1 MIALHKNHTVIA
13 ARPLTVARIGSL
25 LLVTLLLGVGATEA
39 WSQHVPSR
47 ERVDPTLRRRTE
59 IDGNNLRTSVF
70 NFCFSGRTGAGQG
83 VPYEWPKNTNRVY
96 VALLA
101 LFVGGEVVDD
111 TGRTVRIV
119 DVPAFRT
126 NQATGGDWNMNPV
139 PGYFNIATG
148 KIAKSDE
155 PATWP
160 EFWPDKLSDPNDPGW
175 RGKWNGFFGK
185 NQFNADQELFARV
198 GDDNYNRFLYTPDT
212 TDRTRRG
219 LGLLID
225 YRALEWSQASVADA
239 VFFIHEIKNDGTK
252 DIRKTAVT
260 LWLADFVGGDGD
272 SQDDAPSFDLILDV
286 AFSLDSDGISSNPA
300 FAGVCV
306 GAAATLYLET
316 PGNAVDRI
324 DNDGESPEYASGP
337 KVLPSLFEAR
347 LPGTGV
353 EVSGD
358 QIDNNHNGLIDED
371 STYIPFGQQRG
382 VGFGDGIDNNANGEL
397 NSPVVTQALINAA
410 ATDVWGRWPPNPETD
425 TTFWPNNNRTFIQQ
439 SIHLIQV
446 GPEDLNR
453 RYKDNI
459 DNDGNCE
466 ANLPTVTQAM
476 VTAAASDPYRRYRVP
491 NTNVVLYDVGPEDIG
506 KRYINRDGL
515 VVFGIDENIDELV
528 DESRNNGIDDD
539 GDWNVFTDDVGLDGA
554 PDTHDPGEGDGKP
567 TSGVGTPFP
576 GEPNIDK
583 TDVSE
588 ADQIGLTNVQYLPAG
603 AINFSQTADVFFWA
617 TFMIPGSFV
626 NPALIPTGEFDL
638 FVSSGIFPLN
648 AGQIER
654 ISCAVVMGNA
664 VRCPGNAD
672 FTGAKADA
680 LRKRTY
686 ALLAYEED
694 YQFAQA
700 PLEPT
705 VTAVA
710 TANERGRPQV
720 TLYWDDLAEQS
731 VDRFLAGIPGADGRD
746 FEGYR
751 IYRSTDPAFQDAQKI
766 TDAYGN
772 PAPWLRPVAQFDL
785 ANGVRGVDSAVAFN
799 GVQFH
804 LGDDTGLYHTW
815 TDTSV
820 QAGQKYYYAVR
831 AYDRGYRPLNIAPAE
846 SNLKISIDPISGKVK
861 EHGRSIAVIVPEAP
875 VAGYL
880 PPSVSEVA
888 LVAGSATGKVGFRI
902 VDPSRI
908 LDNHRYRVT
917 FEDTTYRGRSADP
930 DTVRTKTFTLA
941 DITNSAT
948 NPDTLIGQRRNP
960 AALDHPVVQGLQI
973 ILQNDTRFGVDT
985 ARSRVSRPNAWK
997 FTLPPWREGNVTD
1010 RKPPKDYKI
1019 IFSGSAGVDTSK
1031 EFTIDD
1037 INAIVVPAIPVNFT
1051 VVDPATNTR
1060 VPFAFLELEPTVGP
1074 GIFSAVYDPNFP
1086 GGISDYIFLLDRQN
1100 DTLRLGWAFR
1110 AQFDSARSPYQAGD
1124 TVTITTHKAFSRNDV
1139 YEFTTT
1145 AQRVDR
1151 QKAKSELDKI
1161 KVVPNPYVAA
1171 ATWEERN
1178 PFPTGRGQ
1186 RSIHFTHLPQR
1197 CTIRIYTISG
1207 ELVAR
1212 IDHESELLDGTAEW
1226 NVLTRDQLQV
1236 AYGIY
1241 IYHVDAPGIGEKVG
1255 KFAIIK

>member
-1 MIALHKNHTVIA
+1 
-13 ARPLTVARIGSL
+13 
-25 LLVTLLLGVGATEA
+25 
-39 WSQHVPSR
+39 
-47 ERVDPTLRRRTE
+47 
-59 IDGNNLRTSVF
+59 
-70 NFCFSGRTGAGQG
+70 
-83 VPYEWPKNTNRVY
+83 
-96 VALLA
+96 
-101 LFVGGEVVDD
+101 D

-119 DVPAFRT
+119 DLPAFRT
-126 NQATGGDWNMNPV
+126 NLATGGDWNMNPI
-139 PGYFNIATG
+139 PGYFNVATG

-160 EFWPDKLSDPNDPGW
+160 EFWPDKLSDPTDPGW

-252 DIRKTAVT
+252 NIKKTAVT

-337 KVLPSLFEAR
+337 KVLGSLFEAR
-347 LPGTGV
+347 LPGTSV

-397 NSPVVTQALINAA
+397 NSPVVTQSMINAA
-410 ATDVWGRWPPNPETD
+410 ATDVWGRWPPNPEND
-425 TTFWPNNNRTFIQQ
+425 TTFWPNNNRNFVEQ

-446 GPEDLNR
+446 GSEDLNR
-453 RYKDNI
+453 RFKDNI

-466 ANLPTVTQAM
+466 ANLPTVTQEM
-476 VTAAASDPYRRYRVP
+476 VNAAAADPYRRYRVP
-491 NTNVVLYDVGPEDIG
+491 NTNVVLYDVGPEDLG
-506 KRYINRDGL
+506 KKYINRDGL
-515 VVFGIDENIDELV
+515 VVLGIDENIDELV

-539 GDWNVFTDDVGLDGA
+539 NDWSVFTDDVGLDGA

-710 TANERGRPQV
+710 TTNERGRPQV
-720 TLYWDDLAEQS
+720 ALYWDDLAEQS
-731 VDRFLAGIPGADGRD
+731 VDRFLAGIPGAEGRD

-785 ANGVRGVDSAVAFN
+785 VNGIRGVDSAIAFN

-804 LGDDTGLYHTW
+804 LGDDTGIYHTW

-846 SNLKISIDPISGKVK
+846 SNLKISIDPITGKVK
-861 EHGRSIAVIVPEAP
+861 DYGRSIAIVVPEAP

-902 VDPSRI
+902 V
-908 LDNHRYRVT
+908 
-917 FEDTTYRGRSADP
+917 
-930 DTVRTKTFTLA
+930 
-941 DITNSAT
+941 
-948 NPDTLIGQRRNP
+948 
-960 AALDHPVVQGLQI
+960 
-973 ILQNDTRFGVDT
+973 
-985 ARSRVSRPNAWK
+985 
-997 FTLPPWREGNVTD
+997 
-1010 RKPPKDYKI
+1010 
-1019 IFSGSAGVDTSK
+1019 
-1031 EFTIDD
+1031 
-1037 INAIVVPAIPVNFT
+1037 
-1051 VVDPATNTR
+1051 
-1060 VPFAFLELEPTVGP
+1060 
-1074 GIFSAVYDPNFP
+1074 
-1086 GGISDYIFLLDRQN
+1086 
-1100 DTLRLGWAFR
+1100 
-1110 AQFDSARSPYQAGD
+1110 
-1124 TVTITTHKAFSRNDV
+1124 
-1139 YEFTTT
+1139 
-1145 AQRVDR
+1145 
-1151 QKAKSELDKI
+1151 
-1161 KVVPNPYVAA
+1161 
-1171 ATWEERN
+1171 
-1178 PFPTGRGQ
+1178 
-1186 RSIHFTHLPQR
+1186 
-1197 CTIRIYTISG
+1197 
-1207 ELVAR
+1207 
-1212 IDHESELLDGTAEW
+1212 
-1226 NVLTRDQLQV
+1226 
-1236 AYGIY
+1236 
-1241 IYHVDAPGIGEKVG
+1241 
-1255 KFAIIK
+1255 